1 MKSFSLLLL
10 LAAMAVDPNIRAAES
25 RREKAPA
32 DDVNIIPQLE
42 HEIAAD
48 KSSLEKQLT
57 NNEELRHKLLFADA
71 APVAALALKALE
83 NNPGPNVALL
93 LTSRYY
99 LDKSKARFLKPAD
112 RKALHTRWLST
123 LQDADKFME
132 PLLKDSDRDET
143 LKHAFEELDQSIAQA
158 ALEAGELDKAKTK
171 SELVLRNNTNKSDWN
186 YGNLLHTA
194 HSILGRAALKEGD
207 KAAAR
212 THLVA
217 AGRTP
222 GSPQLNSFGPEFT
235 FAREMLEA
243 GEKEAVLEYLDLVGK
258 FWGVVNPTLANNPNS
273 VKVAERNSAQLKNW
287 KEEIAA
293 GRIPKD
299 PQWK

>member
-42 HEIAAD
+42 QELAAD

-112 RKALHTRWLST
+112 RKALHT
-123 LQDADKFME
+123 A
-132 PLLKDSDRDET
+132 
-143 LKHAFEELDQSIAQA
+143 
-158 ALEAGELDKAKTK
+158 
-171 SELVLRNNTNKSDWN
+171 
-186 YGNLLHTA
+186 
-194 HSILGRAALKEGD
+194 
-207 KAAAR
+207 
-212 THLVA
+212 
-217 AGRTP
+217 
-222 GSPQLNSFGPEFT
+222 GSPIYRRPTNSWSPC
-235 FAREMLEA
+235 
-243 GEKEAVLEYLDLVGK
+243 
-258 FWGVVNPTLANNPNS
+258 
-273 VKVAERNSAQLKNW
+273 LK
-287 KEEIAA
+287 ILT
-293 GRIPKD
+293 GTRL
-299 PQWK
+299 